1 MPTTEPI
8 VPHDAFCLDRVIA
21 DQEAIRRVNPQRFEM
36 EQLTA
41 VVHDDEATQTVVGYK
56 DLTADEFWC
65 RGHFPAHPVTPG
77 VLICEAAAQLCSY
90 HAQSRNLTD
99 GRVLGFGGL
108 DQVRFRETVAVPSR
122 LVIMAKV
129 VKMRRG
135 AMIVYRFQC
144 FVEQKLV
151 CEGELRGIGL
161 PAA

>member
-1 MPTTEPI
+1 M
-8 VPHDAFCLDRVIA
+8 
-21 DQEAIRRVNPQRFEM
+21 
-36 EQLTA
+36 
-41 VVHDDEATQTVVGYK
+41 
-56 DLTADEFWC
+56 
-65 RGHFPAHPVTPG
+65 RGG
-77 VLICEAAAQLCSY
+77 RELCSY
-90 HAQSRNLTD
+90 HAQNRDLTG

-108 DQVRFRETVAVPSR
+108 DQVRFRETVAIPSR

-144 FVEQKLV
+144 FVEQRLV